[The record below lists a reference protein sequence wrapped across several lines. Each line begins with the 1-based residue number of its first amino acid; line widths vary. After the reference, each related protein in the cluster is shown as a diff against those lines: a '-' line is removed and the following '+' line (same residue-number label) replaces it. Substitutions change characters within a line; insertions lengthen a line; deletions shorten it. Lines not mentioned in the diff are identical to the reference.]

1 MSNDR
6 IEVRHKFK
14 ELTTDD
20 PKKMTDED
28 FAILWAKDCFFFHSR
43 LLSGEKRHYCPE
55 WDYMPIDE
63 TCEFEFE
70 ACSCNVVTRNE
81 NV

>member
-1 MSNDR
+1 MTNDK
-6 IEVRHKFK
+6 IELTQRFK
-14 ELTTDD
+14 EVSTDD

-28 FAILWAKDCFFFHSR
+28 FQIIWARECNFFHNR
-43 LLSGEKRHYCPE
+43 LLTGEKKHYCRE

-70 ACSCNVVTRNE
+70 ICSCDLEKNND
-81 NV
+81 